1 MSHHLTRKV
10 YDYAPNGQSVDL
22 AQGNRFFAVLCLAF
36 NFTKGLAMDHALSK
50 YMLKSV
56 PRYTSYPTIPHFGE
70 VEQESYVGWL
80 GGLDQQEPIS
90 LYIHIPFCK
99 QLCWYCACNMKLA
112 NRYEPITKYVE
123 MLIQE
128 ITLVAGKI
136 PAKMKVSHLHW
147 GGGTPTALR
156 SDDLKRIMDHVRN
169 LFEIL
174 PTSELAIEI
183 DPRTLEDEMV
193 DMLGEIGFNRASFGV
208 QEFDPTVQNAINRI
222 QPPEM
227 VAECVAKLKASGI
240 EHINFDLIYGLPMQ
254 TEAMIEKTISLCSQI
269 RPSRLALFGYA
280 HVPWMA
286 KKQRLIDSDS
296 LPGLQE
302 RYRLATLSGELLEQ
316 HGYQAI
322 GFDHYALPDD
332 ALAIAANTGNLRRNF
347 QGFTDDTAS
356 TLIGFGSTSIGKT
369 PDGYVQNISETNAWS
384 RAVEHGLLPIARGK
398 AFTAEDRMRAEIIDA
413 LMCIG
418 EVDLGPVME
427 KHASGTNWRTLFDL
441 TAYVKDGMVTIS
453 DNRVSLTDSG
463 KEVVRVVCTAFDE
476 YYIEQPEKH
485 SLAV

>member
-1 MSHHLTRKV
+1 M
-10 YDYAPNGQSVDL
+10 
-22 AQGNRFFAVLCLAF
+22 LAF
-36 NFTKGLAMDHALSK
+36 KFAKGLIMDHALSK

-56 PRYTSYPTIPHFGE
+56 PRYTSYPTIPHFGDI
-70 VEQESYVGWL
+70 EQKSYVSWL
-80 GGLDQQEPIS
+80 GELDPQEPIS

-123 MLIQE
+123 TLIRE
-128 ITLVAGKI
+128 ITLVSEKM
-136 PAKMKVSHLHW
+136 PARMKVSHLHW
-147 GGGTPTALR
+147 GGGTPTSLNPE
-156 SDDLKRIMDHVRN
+156 DLKRIMDHMLD

-174 PTSELAIEI
+174 PASELAIEI

-193 DMLGEIGFNRASFGV
+193 HLLGEIGFNRASFGV
-208 QEFDPTVQNAINRI
+208 QEFDPTVQKAINRI

-227 VAECVAKLKASGI
+227 VANCVATLRATGI

-254 TEAMIEKTISLCSQI
+254 TEAMIEKTISLCSEI

-286 KKQRLIDSDS
+286 KKQRLIDTDT
-296 LPGLQE
+296 LPGLKE
-302 RYRLATLSGELLEQ
+302 RYKLATLSGELLEE

-322 GFDHYALPDD
+322 GFDHYALPND

-347 QGFTDDTAS
+347 QGFTDDTAG

-384 RAVEHGLLPIARGK
+384 RAVEQGLLPIARGK
-398 AFTAEDRMRAEIIDA
+398 TFTSEDKMRAEIIDA
-413 LMCIG
+413 LMCLG
-418 EVDLGPVME
+418 EVDLGHISE
-427 KHASGTNWRTLFDL
+427 KHALKTSWEKRFDL
-441 TAYVKDGMVTIS
+441 TACVEDGMVTIS
-453 DNRVSLTDSG
+453 DNWVRLTDSG
-463 KEVVRVVCTAFDE
+463 KELVRVVCTAFDE
-476 YYIEQPEKH
+476 YYVEQADKH